1 MQRFGSLTMN
11 ESQVRAIAREECQ
24 LAVRLHEVRFT
35 LSGAVIGIC
44 GVLGYLV
51 ATGRF

>member
-1 MQRFGSLTMN
+1 MD
-11 ESQVRAIAREECQ
+11 ESQIRAIAREEAREESR
-24 LAVRLHEVRFT
+24 LAIAMHEVRFT
-35 LSGAVIGIC
+35 LSGAVIGVC